1 MAALWVF
8 GFHFSEHTGG
18 TAHAVVGEVFNQA
31 AGGVT
36 FFFILSGVALTWSR
50 HPHDTKRKFYQ
61 RRVAR
66 IYPDYLTAWVLTIPV
81 VIYEGSHFDLHAIGL
96 SLVLLQSWW
105 PSTFVIQA
113 WNGVA
118 WTLSCEAF
126 FYLLFP
132 FIVGRIERLRRP
144 LILVPFLCLP
154 TLVLGIIGTAH
165 YQHGKPPETLI
176 WLQTYFPPVRLCEF
190 LVGVVLGV
198 ELQRGA
204 LPRIR
209 LWTSG
214 VILVV
219 AYVVLAWGKLN
230 WLTDPVFM
238 PVLALV
244 VVAAAQRDVAGR
256 PTLWSWR
263 PLVLIGERS
272 YAFYLVHE
280 LVIRV
285 WAQANHQRT
294 MTSTTD
300 AVFWFLLLLAIAATI
315 GWTIFTFVEV
325 PCERRLRGQRAPRLE
340 LDESEQANQRGQ
352 PGPPSPPAAAP
363 SPGGEQDLG
372 GEHSPD
378 GDRPLRP
385 GTQVLEE

>member
-1 MAALWVF
+1 MQAGDDRPAAPPRRLLSLTGIRFVAAFWVF
-8 GFHFSEHTGG
+8 GFHYSEHIAG
-18 TAHAVVGEVFNQA
+18 TAHAVLGELFNQA
-31 AGGVT
+31 AAGVT

-50 HPHDTKRKFYQ
+50 HRDDTVWKFYR

-66 IYPDYLTAWVLTIPV
+66 IYPDYLVAWLLTIPV

-96 SLVLLQSWW
+96 SFFLLQSWW

-144 LILVPFLCLP
+144 LLLVPFLCLP
-154 TLVLGIIGTAH
+154 TLALGIIGTAR
-165 YQHGKPPETLI
+165 YQHGAAPQTLV

-190 LVGVVLGV
+190 LVGIVLGV

-209 LWTSG
+209 LWVTG
-214 VILVV
+214 VVFVL
-219 AYVVLAWGKLN
+219 AYVVLAWGKLS
-230 WLTDPVFM
+230 WLTDPVFI

-244 VVAAAQRDVAGR
+244 VASAAQRDVAGR
-256 PTLWSWR
+256 GTLWSWH
-263 PLVLIGERS
+263 PLVLVGERS

-285 WAQANHQRT
+285 WAQANHQAT
-294 MTSTTD
+294 ISSTATS
-300 AVFWFLLLLAIAATI
+300 FLWFVTLLAIAATI
-315 GWTIFTFVEV
+315 GWTIFTYVEV
-325 PCERRLRGQRAPRLE
+325 PSERRLRGSPTPRLE
-340 LDESEQANQRGQ
+340 IAG
-352 PGPPSPPAAAP
+352 
-363 SPGGEQDLG
+363 DL
-372 GEHSPD
+372 
-378 GDRPLRP
+378 RQLRP
-385 GTQVLEE
+385 G